1 MLPESL
7 KEIID
12 FAIEKEA
19 ESASFYRNSSDLAEQ
34 AHIKKLFE
42 EMAAEEEKHKML
54 LEGLDEEMITKTEI
68 KKVPTL
74 GIAELLSETSFGPSV
89 SYDQALALA
98 IKNEEKSVRLYEGLA
113 EHTEDAQLKKLFQI
127 LTQEEAKHRL
137 KLEKVYSD
145 EVFFED

>member
-1 MLPESL
+1 MLPESFR
-7 KEIID
+7 EIID

-54 LEGLDEEMITKTEI
+54 LEGLDEDAIAKIEI

-89 SYDQALALA
+89 SYGQALALA
-98 IKNEEKSVRLYEGLA
+98 IKNEEKSVKLYEGLA